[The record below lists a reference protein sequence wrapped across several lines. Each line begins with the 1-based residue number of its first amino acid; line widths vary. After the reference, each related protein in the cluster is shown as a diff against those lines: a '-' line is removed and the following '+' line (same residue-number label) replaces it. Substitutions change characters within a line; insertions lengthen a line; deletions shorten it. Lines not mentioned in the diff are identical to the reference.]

1 MYWKIVCAENLLTIN
16 RKTEFPDFTNIKDF
30 PWLFPNLEK
39 FSFFPDRS
47 LTVAT
52 LLITLSYD
60 KGIFIEKLI
69 ELAKISSHYI

>member
-16 RKTEFPDFTNIKDF
+16 RKTEFPDFSLTLPTLKI
-30 PWLFPNLEK
+30 
-39 FSFFPDRS
+39 FPDFSLTLKNFRFS